1 MANGVELI
9 EKNKSMRGEDIN
21 LDGKLRLNA
30 YRKLI
35 DPRSQLV
42 ASSLN
47 TRTKERETQNHSTN
61 EDPYRS
67 FRRGLIV
74 EARQQSA
81 RGGGTANSRNRA
93 QTSMSKQSRNS
104 KQNERFTSSI
114 DVGSEIGVGNQTNSG
129 KFESRY
135 DRKGGKSMINL
146 NTNNKVSMGDNTR
159 EYANFLA
166 EINPAAG
173 YAIGRDSMNSSHM
186 MIEISDVDIKDPS
199 RLPTGKGNSDYHLNL
214 KAPPAVVHKG
224 RYGNSEISR
233 PGMGSI
239 VASARNELD
248 NYSSAVPRARHSM
261 LNTSSGQYGTIA

>member
-1 MANGVELI
+1 
-9 EKNKSMRGEDIN
+9 
-21 LDGKLRLNA
+21 
-30 YRKLI
+30 
-35 DPRSQLV
+35 
-42 ASSLN
+42 
-47 TRTKERETQNHSTN
+47 
-61 EDPYRS
+61 
-67 FRRGLIV
+67 
-74 EARQQSA
+74 
-81 RGGGTANSRNRA
+81 
-93 QTSMSKQSRNS
+93 MSKQSRNS

-166 EINPAAG
+166 EIIPSAG
-173 YAIGRDSMNSSHM
+173 FAIGRDSMNSSHM

-261 LNTSSGQYGTIA
+261 LNTSSGQYGTIASVKKGYPAPGGKLSIGLPPMRMAASSVHSTKNLNTSGGAEHVFLYRSDEERQNMMKQINEQQSNYQRLLAK